1 MSVHELPTLTEK
13 VLLCGLPPLSVWPLP
28 QLRFHETSPL
38 YEPPEHVIVL
48 VTSEGAGGGGG
59 EGDAGGDSGGGG
71 FAWKLWQR
79 HFLEDEHVPVLPPVP
94 SK

>member
-48 VTSEGAGGGGG
+48 VINGNAGGGGGAGGGGS
-59 EGDAGGDSGGGG
+59 GDGGGG
-71 FAWKLWQR
+71 GGGG
-79 HFLEDEHVPVLPPVP
+79 DGGGGI
-94 SK
+94 